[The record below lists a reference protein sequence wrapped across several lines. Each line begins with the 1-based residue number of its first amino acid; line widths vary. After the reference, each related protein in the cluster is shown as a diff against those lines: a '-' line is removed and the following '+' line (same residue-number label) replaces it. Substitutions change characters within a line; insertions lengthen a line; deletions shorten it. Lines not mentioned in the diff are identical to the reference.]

1 MIRRTQVL
9 LLVALAASAAA
20 LLFGYEGQVL
30 AQAPPPI
37 PHFFKG
43 TVRVAGEV
51 PPDGHTLVARI
62 DTRYESEP
70 IQIVGGQFIGLGVG
84 PQDSTT
90 VGATITFHLDG
101 IVQADQ
107 TATYRPGFRRGQD
120 LDETVALTFSMLP
133 APTPTPTPEPT
144 ATPTITPTP
153 MTANPAVYS
162 GPIVIAG
169 GTVPENAKLVARV
182 GTYET
187 LPAVITGNSYANLVI
202 APHDPN
208 LLGEQITFLLNGF
221 AAEETAVY
229 ESGKIDQNF
238 PLVFVGLPLP
248 TSTPPP
254 TPTSTPTPVP
264 TSTPTPVPPTSTPTP
279 VPPTSTPTPVPPT
292 STPTPV
298 PPTATPPPPPPT
310 PVPPTATP
318 PPPPPTPV
326 PPTATPPPP
335 PPTPV
340 PTVAPPPPTPVPTV
354 APPPPTPVPT
364 VAPPPPTPEIAPTP
378 VPPEGG
384 NAGIIVIGAVVVI
397 ILLAAVAAA
406 AYMIGTRRTR
416 Y

>member
-1 MIRRTQVL
+1 ML

-20 LLFGYEGQVL
+20 LLFGYGGQVL

-43 TVRVAGEV
+43 TVRVAAEV

-70 IQIVGGQFIGLGVG
+70 IQIVGGGFEGLGVG
-84 PQDSTT
+84 PPDSTT

-107 TATYRPGFRRGQD
+107 TATYQPGFRRGQD

-133 APTPTPTPEPT
+133 ASTPTPTPEPT

-153 MTANPAVYS
+153 MIANPAVYS

-248 TSTPPP
+248 TSTPTPVPP
-254 TPTSTPTPVP
+254 ARTPTPV
-264 TSTPTPVPPTSTPTP
+264 
-279 VPPTSTPTPVPPT
+279 PT

-298 PPTATPPPPPPT
+298 PPTATPPPPTPVPPARTPTPVPTSTPT

-318 PPPPPTPV
+318 PPPTPVPPARTPTPVPTSTPTPV

-335 PPTPV
+335 TTVPPTA
-340 PTVAPPPPTPVPTV
+340 TPPPPTTVPTV

-384 NAGIIVIGAVVVI
+384 NAGIIVIVAVVVI